1 MALLKA
7 SCCGVPLPRDFDEM
21 LAGEE
26 LFNIVSNPVFQ
37 VSGSEDSARSFV
49 ERRLVDRRGTPPSHL
64 GFIVGRQTYT

>member
-1 MALLKA
+1 
-7 SCCGVPLPRDFDEM
+7 M

-37 VSGSEDSARSFV
+37 VSGSENSARSFV